1 MPRAAFVVTTLED
14 ITYETGRHALADQ
27 EALVAGIRQ
36 RTGTL
41 LAAHALVASF
51 LGSAAIRVA
60 GLDVLGSIAL
70 ATLVI
75 GLIVAAI
82 LLAPWRLKFAVNAR
96 DLYDALYEQA
106 SAEAEAETL
115 GWLAAAGFG
124 YQALREEN
132 MPTVRRMSR
141 LSGFLGVI
149 VVAQT
154 VAWLLALAVH

>member
-1 MPRAAFVVTTLED
+1 MTTLED
-14 ITYETGRHALADQ
+14 ITYEAGRHALADQ

-51 LGSAAIRVA
+51 LGGATIRVA
-60 GLDVLGSIAL
+60 GLDVLGYIAL

-75 GLIVAAI
+75 GLVVSAV
-82 LLAPWRLKFAVNAR
+82 LLAPWHLKFAVNAR
-96 DLYDALYEQA
+96 DLYDQLYEQA
-106 SAEAEAETL
+106 AAEAVDETL

-132 MPTVRRMSR
+132 MPAVRRMSQ
-141 LSGFLGVI
+141 LSGLLGVV

-154 VAWLLALAVH
+154 VAWLTALAVH

>member
-1 MPRAAFVVTTLED
+1 MTTLED
-14 ITYETGRHALADQ
+14 ITYEAGRHALADQ

-75 GLIVAAI
+75 GLIIAAI

-96 DLYDALYEQA
+96 DLYDELYEQA
-106 SAEAEAETL
+106 AAEAEAETL

-141 LSGFLGVI
+141 LSGLLGVI